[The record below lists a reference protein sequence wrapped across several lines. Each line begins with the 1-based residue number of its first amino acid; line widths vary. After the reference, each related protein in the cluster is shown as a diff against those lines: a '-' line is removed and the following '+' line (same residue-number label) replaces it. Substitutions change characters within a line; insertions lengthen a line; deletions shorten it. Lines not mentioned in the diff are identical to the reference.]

1 MAVVL
6 TLSLIPYLWWQSRII
21 RRYRKREKVPPYTKK
36 TMKILSF
43 VFPVTPWVILS
54 VIATVAY
61 IVMQTLFGFDI
72 FQIIVSF
79 GMFAPPGVL
88 IAAAAIMASILLWML
103 ALTITGYIRVT
114 ARAKAYP
121 KP

>member
-1 MAVVL
+1 
-6 TLSLIPYLWWQSRII
+6 
-21 RRYRKREKVPPYTKK
+21 
-36 TMKILSF
+36 
-43 VFPVTPWVILS
+43 
-54 VIATVAY
+54 
-61 IVMQTLFGFDI
+61 MQILFGFDI
-72 FQIIVSF
+72 FLIIVRF